1 MRAMRVPMPPIH
13 PGEFLAE
20 ILEDLSMSQAAFAR
34 AAGVS
39 PMRVS
44 HVITGARPVTA
55 DLALLLGKVL
65 GQSPQY
71 WLNLQVAY
79 DLGKAR
85 QTLGKRLTQV
95 RKLKELA

>member
-1 MRAMRVPMPPIH
+1 MPPIH

-20 ILEDLSMSQAAFAR
+20 ILDDLDMSQAAFAR

-55 DLALLLGKVL
+55 DSLLFGKAL
-65 GQSPQY
+65 GQSPQH
-71 WLNLQVAY
+71 WLNLQATY
-79 DLGKAR
+79 DLGKA
-85 QTLGKRLTQV
+85 QQVLGKRLAQV